1 MEPDTAVE
9 PQLAPS
15 ESNVTAINEGPN
27 FPSHREGASA
37 HSPISRSTSAV
48 PLHSQQDDQ
57 QSGIAEESPQQA
69 ASEAAFVSEAAISLV
84 SEAPLMGQPEQQGVA
99 ADTSGILA
107 SSHSEQEGNAASDKQ
122 LGEQELQNQATQ
134 PAVEQAPDASS
145 GAAATSHPDEPT
157 ALPSLP
163 EQLPSSAVQAV
174 QDEPSVSGQ
183 EAEAAPFA
191 HATFVVPT
199 ENWKHLQIVPLA
211 TTAAEI
217 KHSLCSNWNIAETA
231 LSVKYNRHVL
241 QDNQSLATCG
251 IQPEQHVDIE
261 LVIHYQMLSS
271 PAKHKAE
278 PAKKAVLPERFEVHV
293 LEGPDA
299 QVKTVSVLVDV
310 SQKQNKAYRGGYKD
324 KRNGTLYHHADCQ
337 TDRQSAG
344 GSRAMQAEREC
355 QTVEAKQRSAQTCR
369 EAHVQM
375 ARPDLLLDTSRDR
388 ILAARPY
395 VSAAEVWA
403 VKEKCAATV
412 QRFTRGWLAR
422 RRLKIPRSASLS
434 FSNVV
439 LFSHMLSHPVCV
451 FPCFQTAILIQ
462 HMHEEISAQAAE
474 QEAAHRRREAQRR
487 LQPRTSADFALLN
500 SELEAWRLAETAR
513 IKAAGLSPEDC
524 QQALAHLLHQETKLL
539 QSIDRLRGE
548 ADVVKRE
555 QKVAEA
561 LATMAHPKT
570 WALSN
575 GALLEVHTP
584 TTTKAGELRGLYR
597 GLQLQG
603 LTAGERLDVLLHVKF
618 PAKEFDCSLTRE
630 LVQLIDREADLIN
643 RGRKAGSMEG
653 LRKRISTLFLQ
664 FIENPM
670 FNPEAAN
677 FFNLAV
683 QTCSTETYMYSD
695 MTAADSATIAAKS
708 LLV

>member
-251 IQPEQHVDIE
+251 IQVDS
-261 LVIHYQMLSS
+261 LT
-271 PAKHKAE
+271 
-278 PAKKAVLPERFEVHV
+278 ERF
-293 LEGPDA
+293 L
-299 QVKTVSVLVDV
+299 
-310 SQKQNKAYRGGYKD
+310 
-324 KRNGTLYHHADCQ
+324 
-337 TDRQSAG
+337 
-344 GSRAMQAEREC
+344 
-355 QTVEAKQRSAQTCR
+355 
-369 EAHVQM
+369 
-375 ARPDLLLDTSRDR
+375 
-388 ILAARPY
+388 
-395 VSAAEVWA
+395 
-403 VKEKCAATV
+403 
-412 QRFTRGWLAR
+412 
-422 RRLKIPRSASLS
+422 
-434 FSNVV
+434 
-439 LFSHMLSHPVCV
+439 
-451 FPCFQTAILIQ
+451 
-462 HMHEEISAQAAE
+462 
-474 QEAAHRRREAQRR
+474 
-487 LQPRTSADFALLN
+487 
-500 SELEAWRLAETAR
+500 
-513 IKAAGLSPEDC
+513 
-524 QQALAHLLHQETKLL
+524 
-539 QSIDRLRGE
+539 
-548 ADVVKRE
+548 
-555 QKVAEA
+555 
-561 LATMAHPKT
+561 
-570 WALSN
+570 
-575 GALLEVHTP
+575 
-584 TTTKAGELRGLYR
+584 
-597 GLQLQG
+597 
-603 LTAGERLDVLLHVKF
+603 
-618 PAKEFDCSLTRE
+618 
-630 LVQLIDREADLIN
+630 
-643 RGRKAGSMEG
+643 
-653 LRKRISTLFLQ
+653 
-664 FIENPM
+664 
-670 FNPEAAN
+670 
-677 FFNLAV
+677 
-683 QTCSTETYMYSD
+683 
-695 MTAADSATIAAKS
+695 
-708 LLV
+708 

>member
-145 GAAATSHPDEPT
+145 
-157 ALPSLP
+157 
-163 EQLPSSAVQAV
+163 
-174 QDEPSVSGQ
+174 
-183 EAEAAPFA
+183 
-191 HATFVVPT
+191 

-422 RRLKIPRSASLS
+422 RRVSFMLKEARQGSAAANERQPKLLS
-434 FSNVV
+434 
-439 LFSHMLSHPVCV
+439 
-451 FPCFQTAILIQ
+451 
-462 HMHEEISAQAAE
+462 
-474 QEAAHRRREAQRR
+474 RRRLIGGEKHNGACSRAP
-487 LQPRTSADFALLN
+487 LPTS
-500 SELEAWRLAETAR
+500 
-513 IKAAGLSPEDC
+513 P
-524 QQALAHLLHQETKLL
+524 HLLHQETKLL